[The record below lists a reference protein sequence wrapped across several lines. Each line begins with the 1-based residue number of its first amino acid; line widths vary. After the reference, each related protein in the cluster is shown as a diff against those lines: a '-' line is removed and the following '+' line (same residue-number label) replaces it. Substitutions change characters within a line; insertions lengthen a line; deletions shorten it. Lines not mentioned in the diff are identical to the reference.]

1 MKTKIG
7 TIKRMIVHAVGNKER
22 EEGVSF
28 SKNELDFK
36 EIQGDVESLIEKSF
50 NTSDLYEFYFEQD
63 INLNPIYSFVKTL
76 FAEPERFIEQSN
88 LIAKI
93 LYERSNR
100 PSVMKGELNVIYLND
115 CEIDGEQVNALA
127 FLKMEQKERMVRYE
141 RDENGFR
148 VVAIEGVNLS
158 KMDKGCLIYNI
169 NEEDGYKIAIVNKTT
184 KNQDKAYWQDDFL
197 HVRSCQSAYHQ
208 TVNLIGLCKDFVKQ
222 EMEDCDK
229 MQRSLAVA
237 RAKNVIA
244 TKEEIDLNDFAEEV
258 FQSAALADRFM
269 DYRESSDYARELPN
283 DTLKIEKKIPKK
295 MVALPSNVIHLDGN
309 FDIVVKGGEEHILKG
324 VDDRNGMKYYK
335 LFYED
340 ER

>member
-50 NTSDLYEFYFEQD
+50 NTSDLYEFYFEQN

-76 FAEPERFIEQSN
+76 FAEPDRFVEQSN

-100 PSVMKGELNVIYLND
+100 PSVMKGELNVIYLTD
-115 CEIDGEQVNALA
+115 CEIDGEQVDALA
-127 FLKMEQKERMVRYE
+127 LLKMEQKERMVRYE
-141 RDENGFR
+141 RDESGFR

-169 NEEDGYKIAIVNKTT
+169 NEEEGYKIAIVNKTT

-208 TVNLIGLCKDFVKQ
+208 TVNLIGLCKDFVKLK
-222 EMEDCDK
+222 MEDCDK

-258 FQSAALADRFM
+258 FQSAALADKFM
-269 DYRESSDYARELPN
+269 DYRDSTDYARELPN
-283 DTLKIEKKIPKK
+283 NTLKIEKKIPKK
-295 MVALPSNVIHLDGN
+295 MVAMPSNVIHLDGN
-309 FDIVVKGGEEHILKG
+309 FDVVVKGGEEHILKG

>member
-1 MKTKIG
+1 MKNKIG
-7 TIKRMIVHAVGNKER
+7 TISRMIVHAVGNKER

-28 SKNELDFK
+28 SKSELDFK

-76 FAEPERFIEQSN
+76 FAEPDRFVEQSN

-100 PSVMKGELNVIYLND
+100 PSVMRGELNVIYLTG
-115 CEIDGEQVNALA
+115 CEIDGEHVDAIAL
-127 FLKMEQKERMVRYE
+127 LKMEQKERMVRYE
-141 RDENGFR
+141 RDEDGFK
-148 VVAIEGVNLS
+148 VVAVEGVNLS

-169 NEEDGYKIAIVNKTT
+169 NEAEGYKMAIVNKTT

-208 TVNLIGLCKDFVKQ
+208 TLNLIGLCKDFVKQ

-237 RAKNVIA
+237 RVKAVIA
-244 TKEEIDLNDFAEEV
+244 TQDEIDLNDFADEV

-269 DYRESSDYARELPN
+269 DYHETSGYARELPS
-283 DTLKIEKKIPKK
+283 DTLKIEKKIPQKK
-295 MVALPSNVIHLDGN
+295 ITLPSNVIHLDSN
-309 FDIVVKGGEEHILKG
+309 FDVVVKGGEEHILKG
-324 VDDRNGMKYYK
+324 VDNRNGMKYYK
-335 LFYED
+335 LFYEE

>member
-7 TIKRMIVHAVGNKER
+7 TIKRMIVHAVGNKEK

-28 SKNELDFK
+28 SKNVLDFK
-36 EIQGDVESLIEKSF
+36 EIQGDVENLIEKSF
-50 NTSDLYEFYFEQD
+50 NTSDLYEFYFEQN

-76 FAEPERFIEQSN
+76 FAEPDRFVEQSN

-100 PSVMKGELNVIYLND
+100 PSVMKGELNVIYLTD
-115 CEIDGEQVNALA
+115 CEIDGEQVDALA
-127 FLKMEQKERMVRYE
+127 LLKMEQKERMVRYE
-141 RDENGFR
+141 RDESGFR

-169 NEEDGYKIAIVNKTT
+169 NEEEGYKIAIVNKTT

-222 EMEDCDK
+222 KMEDCDK

-258 FQSAALADRFM
+258 FQSVALADKFM
-269 DYRESSDYARELPN
+269 DYRDSTDYARELPN
-283 DTLKIEKKIPKK
+283 NTLKIEKKIPKK
-295 MVALPSNVIHLDGN
+295 MVAMPSNVIHLDGN
-309 FDIVVKGGEEHILKG
+309 FDVVVKGGEEHILKG

>member
-1 MKTKIG
+1 MKNKIG
-7 TIKRMIVHAVGNKER
+7 TIKRMIVHSVGNKER

-28 SKNELDFK
+28 SKSELDFK

-63 INLNPIYSFVKTL
+63 INLNPIYSFVKSL
-76 FAEPERFIEQSN
+76 FTEPDRFVEQSN

-100 PSVMKGELNVIYLND
+100 PSVMKGELNVIYLKD
-115 CEIDGEQVNALA
+115 CEINGETVDALA
-127 FLKMEQKERMVRYE
+127 LLKMEQKERMVRYE
-141 RDENGFR
+141 RDENGFK
-148 VVAIEGVNLS
+148 VVTIEGVNLS

-169 NEEDGYKIAIVNKTT
+169 NEENGYKIAIVNKTT

-222 EMEDCDK
+222 EMGDYDK

-237 RAKNVIA
+237 RAQSVIT
-244 TKEEIDLNDFAEEV
+244 TKDEIDLNDFAEEV
-258 FQSAALADRFM
+258 FQNAALADRFM
-269 DYRESSDYARELPN
+269 DYRELSDYARELPN
-283 DTLKIEKKIPKK
+283 DTLKIEKKIPKRK
-295 MVALPSNVIHLDGN
+295 ITLPSNVIHLDGN

-335 LFYED
+335 LFYDD

>member
-7 TIKRMIVHAVGNKER
+7 SIEKMIVHAVGNKDR

-28 SKNELDFK
+28 SKIELDFK
-36 EIQGDVESLIEKSF
+36 EIQGDVENLIEKSF

-63 INLNPIYSFVKTL
+63 INLNPIYTFVKAL
-76 FAEPERFIEQSN
+76 FAEPERFVEQSN

-100 PSVMKGELNVIYLND
+100 PSVMKGELNVIYLTG
-115 CEIDGEQVNALA
+115 CEFDGDVVDALA
-127 FLKMEQKERMVRYE
+127 LLKMEQRERMVRYE
-141 RDENGFR
+141 RDGSGFK
-148 VVAIEGVNLS
+148 VVTIEGINLS
-158 KMDKGCLIYNI
+158 KMDKGCLIFNTDGA
-169 NEEDGYKIAIVNKTT
+169 NGYKIAIVNKTT

-208 TVNLIGLCKDFVKQ
+208 TINLIGLCKDFVRE

-237 RAKNVIA
+237 RAKAMIA
-244 TKEEIDLNDFAEEV
+244 TQEEIDLNDFAEEV
-258 FQSAALADRFM
+258 FQNASLADRFM
-269 DYRESSDYARELPN
+269 DYRDSSEYANELPTDN
-283 DTLKIEKKIPKK
+283 LKIEKKIPKK
-295 MVALPSNVIHLDGN
+295 IIAMPSNVIHLDAN
-309 FDIVVKGGEEHILKG
+309 FDIVIKGGEELILKG
-324 VDDRNGMKYYK
+324 LDERSGMKYYK
-335 LFYED
+335 LFYGD